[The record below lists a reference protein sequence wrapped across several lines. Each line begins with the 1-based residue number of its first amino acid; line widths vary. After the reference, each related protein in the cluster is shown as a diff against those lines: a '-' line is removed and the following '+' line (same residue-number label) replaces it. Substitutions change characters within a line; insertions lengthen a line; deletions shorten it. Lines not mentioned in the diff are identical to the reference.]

1 MKPVLEMPTMAQ
13 ASSDSEVT
21 CRPVEQTLSAK
32 AVRLK
37 ALFDSWLCD
46 DSGYDEEAWPEL
58 KAALD
63 RDRLSYRRLF
73 DD

>member
-1 MKPVLEMPTMAQ
+1 MKPVLEPVRTMAQ
-13 ASSDSEVT
+13 PSSGEVCPPPQEQPLSE
-21 CRPVEQTLSAK
+21 K

-37 ALFDSWLCD
+37 ALFDSWLSD